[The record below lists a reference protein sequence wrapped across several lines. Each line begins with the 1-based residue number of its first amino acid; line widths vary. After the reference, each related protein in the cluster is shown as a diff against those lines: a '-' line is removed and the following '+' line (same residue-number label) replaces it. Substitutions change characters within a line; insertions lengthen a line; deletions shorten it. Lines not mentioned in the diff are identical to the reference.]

1 MTMAL
6 DPSQQQR
13 FGPGLS
19 FDYQA
24 HAQPPAFSNPWS
36 SSSSPPQSIPAAAG
50 PGSAVFNVHGQ
61 PSMPPAMMPGKP
73 IPGRA
78 STGSTSSMASYGSMP
93 IPSSAAS
100 HNPPSSSL
108 SIQHEL
114 LNPNHDMLSMNR
126 MQTSAAAFGEP
137 SYAATASPVNGHFAP
152 PATGPY
158 EAMGYAAAPPRHHP
172 FPIGHDDPSRRFSQA
187 PMPPTEDRRGFADAL
202 DAGHGMLAMSQE
214 TPRNIY
220 GGGRNDRS
228 SVDSYGFP
236 STHSTSSSIS
246 STGNISSYYGDSVS
260 DYSTAGSDIESRTL
274 PRPQGLLGHQMPP
287 APQSMMG
294 QFSSKV
300 SSSTQKKHK
309 CKVCDKRFTRP
320 SSLQTHMYSHTGE
333 KPFACDV
340 EGCGRHFSVVS
351 NLRRHR
357 KVHRGDARSEAGSE
371 DHHSD

>member
-1 MTMAL
+1 MAL

-36 SSSSPPQSIPAAAG
+36 SSSSSPQSIPAAAG
-50 PGSAVFNVHGQ
+50 PGNALFNVHGGQ

-73 IPGRA
+73 IPSRA
-78 STGSTSSMASYGSMP
+78 STGSTSSMTSYGSMP
-93 IPSSAAS
+93 LGSSAGSHNPSSA
-100 HNPPSSSL
+100 SL
-108 SIQHEL
+108 GMQHDL
-114 LNPNHDMLSMNR
+114 LNPNQDILSMNR

-137 SYAATASPVNGHFAP
+137 SYATSASPVNGHFAP
-152 PATGPY
+152 PASGPY
-158 EAMGYAAAPPRHHP
+158 EAMGYTPAPARSHP
-172 FPIGHDDPSRRFSQA
+172 FPIGHDDPARRFSQA
-187 PMPPTEDRRGFADAL
+187 AMPPTEDRRAFADAL
-202 DAGHGMLAMSQE
+202 DAGHGMLAMSQD

-220 GGGRNDRS
+220 GGRNDRS

-274 PRPQGLLGHQMPP
+274 PRPQGLLGAPMPP